1 MKNIKVLLSDP
12 RHDTV
17 GTHSSYIP
25 INIAYIAAYLKHKI
39 KDYEIEIELTTTVK
53 EVFPLLENWKPD
65 IIGISNYV
73 WNSGLANSICK
84 YAKS

>member
-25 INIAYIAAYLKHKI
+25 INIAYIAAYLKHNI
-39 KDYEIEIELTTTVK
+39 KDFK
-53 EVFPLLENWKPD
+53 
-65 IIGISNYV
+65 
-73 WNSGLANSICK
+73 K
-84 YAKS
+84 YFKNIKFLFI